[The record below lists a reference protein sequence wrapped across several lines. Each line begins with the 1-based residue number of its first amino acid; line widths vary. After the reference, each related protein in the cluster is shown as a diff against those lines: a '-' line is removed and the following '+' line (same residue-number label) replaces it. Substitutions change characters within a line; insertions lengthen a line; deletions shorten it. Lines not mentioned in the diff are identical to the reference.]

1 MSRRMLLA
9 FKFAVSALLIAVIFR
24 NIDLDSLAER
34 FAGQSR
40 VWLIAAAIVTIAQ
53 ILLAALRWD
62 QIIKGMGARVPMEA
76 VLRERWGS
84 APRDRPAGDDGQRGL
99 ALAHIR

>member
-76 VLRERWGS
+76 VLRVSYIGAFFNSWLLGNIG
-84 APRDRPAGDDGQRGL
+84 GDAAR
-99 ALAHIR
+99 